1 MRAAHLDE
9 AESHAL
15 HRAVVVSRPRGAQ
28 DGRKT
33 PEPPSLADASV
44 TSSDAAP
51 DDLDLSLEESQ
62 DEIDPPAPEAFPG
75 TELVDDLEAA
85 RLAARRRLETDR
97 LHTSARTRVLSA
109 EEEVGLCL
117 LFRGAMEPSEPLPHG
132 YTASLSDTDDAHKAF
147 SAMVHHNQGLVHS
160 IAQVLSRRSNS
171 LPYEDLVQHGNI
183 GLMRAVEK
191 FDVSLGY
198 KFSTYAT
205 WWIRQYASRGVMN
218 EGTLIRIPVHMWEN
232 VEKVRKAKREFVGSG
247 RKPRS
252 DDLALASGLK
262 RKRVEECLWIL
273 GGMTVSFEHPIGEG
287 ATLGDVVGDVLPS
300 APGPEQALW
309 AALARE
315 ELLGLIDACEFK
327 DRDREILFLRFGFAD
342 GVPWILEEIGK
353 RFGLTRERIRQ
364 IEKRALEA
372 SGSKQQRTL
381 TTAGGSPGRG

>member
-1 MRAAHLDE
+1 
-9 AESHAL
+9 
-15 HRAVVVSRPRGAQ
+15 
-28 DGRKT
+28 
-33 PEPPSLADASV
+33 
-44 TSSDAAP
+44 
-51 DDLDLSLEESQ
+51 
-62 DEIDPPAPEAFPG
+62 
-75 TELVDDLEAA
+75 
-85 RLAARRRLETDR
+85 
-97 LHTSARTRVLSA
+97 
-109 EEEVGLCL
+109 
-117 LFRGAMEPSEPLPHG
+117 
-132 YTASLSDTDDAHKAF
+132 
-147 SAMVHHNQGLVHS
+147 
-160 IAQVLSRRSNS
+160 
-171 LPYEDLVQHGNI
+171 
-183 GLMRAVEK
+183 
-191 FDVSLGY
+191 
-198 KFSTYAT
+198 
-205 WWIRQYASRGVMN
+205 MN

-372 SGSKQQRTL
+372 LRLQAAKDADDGGWKSRTRVRRRTVSTHRRRPGSDGRHGPGGT
-381 TTAGGSPGRG
+381 TTAVGSRPEKGEACRRQKAVAMEERQR